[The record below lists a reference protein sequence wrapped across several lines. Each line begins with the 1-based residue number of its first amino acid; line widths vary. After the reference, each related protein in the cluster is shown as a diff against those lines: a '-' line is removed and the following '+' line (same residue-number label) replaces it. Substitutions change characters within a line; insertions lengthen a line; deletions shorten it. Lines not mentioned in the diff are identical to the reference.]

1 MGIKIEKNKRIKK
14 MHFVIEPR
22 YVENLMGQFFQNFQ
36 AQGCNRFQ
44 APNDTKWEHKINL
57 SDMPTKPEDLNLKMD
72 KTNVLSISGKSEVT
86 KEQPNGFNIFSTHVW
101 SKQVKVPDNVD
112 QSTISAKMTSDM
124 NQRILTISAE
134 LKKAEVNTEENAIE
148 TEQEIPIEKL
158 D

>member
-1 MGIKIEKNKRIKK
+1 MGTIEKNKRIKK
-14 MHFVIEPR
+14 CV
-22 YVENLMGQFFQNFQ
+22 LLL
-36 AQGCNRFQ
+36 NRMT
-44 APNDTKWEHKINL
+44 ANGHA
-57 SDMPTKPEDLNLKMD
+57 EDLNLKMD

-124 NQRILTISAE
+124 NQRILTIYAE
-134 LKKAEVNTEENAIE
+134 LKKTENNTEENANE
-148 TEQEIPIEKL
+148 AEQEIPIEKL